1 MSFLATCRCEGDAC
15 TCNDLTTGDPIHAK
29 ANKDSSSM
37 NTKFDNKTLDSIKA
51 SAPSLPLH
59 DLKVLSAALAAELKA
74 REAQNSA
81 KAQRI
86 ARAAQADPQ
95 MVPTITY
102 CSARLR
108 SLGLDIDSLAASAD
122 LHALDKAMT
131 EANWKPDQRIGMKS
145 ALSRIGVLD

>member
-1 MSFLATCRCEGDAC
+1 
-15 TCNDLTTGDPIHAK
+15 
-29 ANKDSSSM
+29 M

-86 ARAAQADPQ
+86 ARVAAAQADPQ